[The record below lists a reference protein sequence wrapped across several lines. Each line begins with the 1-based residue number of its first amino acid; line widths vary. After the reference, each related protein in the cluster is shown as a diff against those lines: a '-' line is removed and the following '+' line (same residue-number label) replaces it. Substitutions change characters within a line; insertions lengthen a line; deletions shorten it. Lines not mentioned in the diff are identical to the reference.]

1 MAPRKDF
8 DLDQIRQM
16 LASGK
21 SWQTIADALGT
32 TYSTIRMKLD
42 PEFARNRKDRVNQA
56 RRQLNQRKAYEP
68 KLPQRRVMMKDI
80 DPDQIPPQPRDTRN
94 LTGRLFG
101 DPVFERSALYQR
113 TQS

>member
-21 SWQTIADALGT
+21 SWQAIADILGT

-42 PEFARNRKDRVNQA
+42 PEFARARKDRVNAA
-56 RRQLNQRKAYEP
+56 RRGANPFKSP
-68 KLPQRRVMMKDI
+68 KKSQHYVTKSTV
-80 DPDQIPPQPRDTRN
+80 DPDQISPPPRDTRS
-94 LTGRLFG
+94 LTSRVFG
-101 DPVFERSALYQR
+101 DPLPGRSALDQKR
-113 TQS
+113 

>member
-21 SWQTIADALGT
+21 SWQTIADILGT

-42 PEFARNRKDRVNQA
+42 PEFARARKDRVNAA
-56 RRQLNQRKAYEP
+56 RRGANTYKSP
-68 KLPQRRVMMKDI
+68 KKSQHYVTKSSVNPE
-80 DPDQIPPQPRDTRN
+80 QIPSQPRDTRN

-101 DPVFERSALYQR
+101 DPLPGRSALDQKR
-113 TQS
+113 